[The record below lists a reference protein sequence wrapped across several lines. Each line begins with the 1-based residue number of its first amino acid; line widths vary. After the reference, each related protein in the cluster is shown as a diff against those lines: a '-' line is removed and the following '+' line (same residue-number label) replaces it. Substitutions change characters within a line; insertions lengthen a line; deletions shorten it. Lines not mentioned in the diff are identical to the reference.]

1 MNKISDL
8 ASALVTKYD
17 LTQKEAELF
26 VTYMF
31 DVINSGLQ
39 NNDKQVKVKGLGTFK
54 IQSVNARESV
64 NVNNGRRIIIEGR
77 NKISFTPETSLKNR
91 VNQPFAQFE
100 TVIINDGVDFSD
112 MDNSDISEDV
122 NYDDEQRTDDEQRI
136 NDEPR
141 IDDVP
146 QEVRNNDLE
155 DKDVNADDNV
165 ENVPEEI
172 ETVEDTPENDAPQ
185 EDTDNVEQ
193 PDIMTEPTIA
203 EPAEEQSDVVIESD
217 HPEEE
222 RVVDD
227 CVAHTDND
235 VQPEKIEASD
245 DESRNASGK
254 RNNIII
260 LLISVIIILC
270 GCGIYGIFYYQKQI
284 LLREDRILE
293 LEIIIDNFQTK
304 IQKKTLEAESQKVI
318 KNNQTEKTTADADSI
333 KKPVAKTD
341 DKGNSDFE
349 KYNKDIRIRT
359 GAYNIVGIA
368 QTITL
373 KEGQSLAYIS
383 KKYLG
388 PGMECYIEAVNEDKA
403 FEAGEK
409 INIPKLKLK
418 KR

>member
-91 VNQPFAQFE
+91 VNQPFSQFE

-122 NYDDEQRTDDEQRI
+122 NYDEEQHTDDEQRI

-155 DKDVNADDNV
+155 DKDVNADDSI
-165 ENVPEEI
+165 ENVPE
-172 ETVEDTPENDAPQ
+172 ETVEDTPENDVSQ
-185 EDTDNVEQ
+185 EDTDDVEQ
-193 PDIMTEPTIA
+193 PDIMTEPAIT
-203 EPAEEQSDVVIESD
+203 EPAEEQSDVVIERD

-222 RVVDD
+222 RVVDN
-227 CVAHTDND
+227 CVAHADNN

-245 DESRNASGK
+245 GESRGTSGK

-260 LLISVIIILC
+260 LLISIIILLC
-270 GCGIYGIFYYQKQI
+270 GCGVYGIFYYQKQI

-293 LEIIIDNFQTK
+293 LEIIIDNFQAK
-304 IQKKTLEAESQKVI
+304 MQKKTLDAERQKVI
-318 KNNQTEKTTADADSI
+318 KNNQTEKTTANTDSI
-333 KKPVAKTD
+333 KKTVAKTD

-373 KEGQSLAYIS
+373 KEGQSLSYIS

-403 FEAGEK
+403 FKAGEK

-418 KR
+418 KK